1 MTLRLRKMSDL
12 NRKRTLK
19 ALFTHTQGYPYPAT
33 LDADFDRTAG
43 QLAGGGAVTG
53 SSCAIL
59 PGSVMTKLDAENVT
73 LSGATAGRRAF
84 GLAAHFV
91 GGDLDELGDSD
102 SIGVWRGVGSTYL
115 LRAPAFSDTGLAAA
129 EAAEDGD
136 AADEVYLV
144 SGADG
149 RLVFD
154 TAANPTADFA
164 TAKVPV
170 ARLMKRHSSTA
181 IEIELLV

>member
-129 EAAEDGD
+129 EAAEDG
-136 AADEVYLV
+136 
-144 SGADG
+144 ADG